1 MIDTNEMSDRH
12 SPTVFFL
19 EKKKTMEKEK
29 VSTKQNY
36 LLSFNLLKRVRVY
49 IYDISR
55 IIIIVVR
62 NICFEPL

>member
-19 EKKKTMEKEK
+19 EKKPMEKEK

-49 IYDISR
+49 IYGISR

>member
-1 MIDTNEMSDRH
+1 
-12 SPTVFFL
+12 
-19 EKKKTMEKEK
+19 MEKEK